1 LREGKESNL
10 KLETSPQPARRQAG
24 KEVLNNLTE
33 VLKKIKKEFKNNN
46 ITSNP
51 KPLKKGL

>member
-1 LREGKESNL
+1 MINEN
-10 KLETSPQPARRQAG
+10 

-33 VLKKIKKEFKNNN
+33 VLKRIKKEFN
-46 ITSNP
+46 NP